1 MRQRGADYFGRHA
14 WHPKKVPFFLFLALF
29 YVCFIEFS
37 FGFLFFLSG
46 FRKREDERVVV
57 LFIRLGSN
65 NCTYLLIVIDKI
77 TFNSSYK
84 ACLPSIFFFMHYWNL
99 AMVILLL
106 TQFHRSQELYIAA
119 TFFVNEIFNG
129 AWYCREICL
138 VLVQLRPF
146 KALH

>member
-14 WHPKKVPFFLFLALF
+14 WHPKKVPFFFFLALF

-65 NCTYLLIVIDKI
+65 NCTYMLIVIDKI

-84 ACLPSIFFFMHYWNL
+84 ACLPSIFFFVHY
-99 AMVILLL
+99 
-106 TQFHRSQELYIAA
+106 
-119 TFFVNEIFNG
+119 
-129 AWYCREICL
+129 
-138 VLVQLRPF
+138 
-146 KALH
+146 